1 MTRNHILL
9 SKFKDESMQESA
21 GQSERRQ
28 ASPWRDRLD
37 ELTVP
42 ILTICPAAILL
53 ILFFLIP
60 MFVALR
66 YSLMSS
72 MPFFDPHP
80 YYTLDNY
87 LRVLMEPIYRNA
99 FLRTGAYAATATI
112 ISLFISYPVAYYLS
126 RITRHGSLLLL
137 ALLIPF
143 WTSVILR
150 VFAWKI
156 ILGSSGILNWG
167 LMSLGLI
174 DAPVRFLY
182 SGTGIV
188 FGLVYTYTPYMVLP
202 LYASLGKVP
211 NKLLEASEDLGAN
224 KLQTLI
230 RITIPLTSSGTV
242 SGAVLVL
249 LASFGD
255 VLSSQLL
262 GGANTLMI
270 SSVIFETFM
279 GGANWT
285 TGSALSVVVF
295 LSLLMLAAIIVRL
308 GKEADYA

>member
-1 MTRNHILL
+1 MQDSPDPKKTARPL
-9 SKFKDESMQESA
+9 SL
-21 GQSERRQ
+21 
-28 ASPWRDRLD
+28 RDRLD
-37 ELTVP
+37 AWTVP

-72 MPFFDPHP
+72 MPFFDPNFH
-80 YYTLDNY
+80 YTLDNY
-87 LRVLMEPIYRNA
+87 LRVLVEPIYRNA
-99 FLRTGAYAATATI
+99 FIRTGLYAATATL
-112 ISLFISYPVAYYLS
+112 ISLLISYPVAYYLS
-126 RITRHGSLLLL
+126 RIARRGSLLLL
-137 ALLIPF
+137 AILIPF

-156 ILGSSGILNWG
+156 ILGSSGILNWV
-167 LMSLGLI
+167 LMSIGLT
-174 DAPVRFLY
+174 DSPVRFLY
-182 SGTGIV
+182 SGAGIV
-188 FGLVYTYTPYMVLP
+188 FGLVYTYTPYMILP

-211 NKLLEASEDLGAN
+211 NRFLEASEDLGAN

-230 RITIPLTSSGTV
+230 RITLPLTSSGTV
-242 SGAVLVL
+242 SGVVLVL
-249 LASFGD
+249 LACFGD

-295 LSLLMLAAIIVRL
+295 LALLMLAAILARL

>member
-9 SKFKDESMQESA
+9 SQFKDESMQESA

-112 ISLFISYPVAYYLS
+112 ISLLISYPVAYYLS

>member
-1 MTRNHILL
+1 
-9 SKFKDESMQESA
+9 MQDSA
-21 GQSERRQ
+21 GQAKKLGALS
-28 ASPWRDRLD
+28 WRDRLD

-80 YYTLDNY
+80 HYTFDNY
-87 LRVLMEPIYRNA
+87 LRVLVEPIYRNA
-99 FLRTGAYAATATI
+99 FIRTGLYAATATV

-126 RITRHGSLLLL
+126 RITRRGSLLLL

-156 ILGSSGILNWG
+156 ILGSNGIFNWVLMLSGLT
-167 LMSLGLI
+167 

-230 RITIPLTSSGTV
+230 RVTLPLTSSGTV
-242 SGAVLVL
+242 SGVVLVL

-295 LSLLMLAAIIVRL
+295 LALLMLAAIIVRL
-308 GKEADYA
+308 GKEVDYA